1 MPPALCGQCGSHW
14 SQWRPQSRAPECEE
28 AEALGGPCARA
39 LVGAVLGPQLW
50 TGSER
55 AASAGPCGLR
65 RPPPASASSAA
76 LDSAFASVE
85 AVRLHFPPAVHDT
98 STRHIY
104 RDGPKGPARRPE
116 LRPMVTL
123 FPPRGWVTGGL
134 GAALSRLC
142 LVRGWRPP
150 RAYGDQGAPLCLCRP
165 WKAFRSSSSQTWSD

>member
-1 MPPALCGQCGSHW
+1 MGSVAATGASGGHRAEPLSVRKRRPWAVRAPVRWWELSLVPSCGQG
-14 SQWRPQSRAPECEE
+14 
-28 AEALGGPCARA
+28 
-39 LVGAVLGPQLW
+39 V
-50 TGSER
+50 
-55 AASAGPCGLR
+55 SA

-134 GAALSRLC
+134 GPALSRLC